1 VSLTPLVAVAVLSAV
16 LSWSIVALVRDAA
29 LRRGLLDVPNA
40 RSSHE
45 RPTPRLGGLG
55 IVAAVAVSI
64 AVARAWPGLDV
75 RPAAILVGLGL
86 VVALVS
92 LADDL
97 RGLPALVRLA
107 VHLAAGSA
115 AVAALGPLDVIA
127 DLGLTAPDVARHI
140 DSVLTVLWIAGFM
153 NAFNFMDGI
162 DGIAGGQGLVAGA
175 ATAAIGW
182 LLGVPSAAVLGLALA
197 AACLG
202 FLPHNW
208 SPATI
213 FMGDVGSAFLGFL
226 IATAPMVA
234 PATAQPPVGLLAFA
248 LVAWPFLFDAMLT
261 FVRRAARGENVMA
274 AHKTHLYQRLTQA
287 GWSHGRVAGLY
298 TALAGV
304 AAAIVVLPPA
314 LGRPTRPAMAFV
326 AVAAAALSLLVVQ
339 AERHLKIRPAGA
351 DRPAGAAE
359 GSPRA

>member
-1 VSLTPLVAVAVLSAV
+1 VSLAPLLVAAALGAG
-16 LSWSIVALVRDAA
+16 LSWLIVALVRDAA
-29 LRRGLLDVPNA
+29 VRRDLLDVPNA
-40 RSSHE
+40 RSSHA

-55 IVAAVAVSI
+55 IVAAVALSM
-64 AVARAWPGLDV
+64 AVAQMLFALDARAAV
-75 RPAAILVGLGL
+75 ILVGLGL
-86 VVALVS
+86 AVALVS
-92 LADDL
+92 LVDDL
-97 RGLPALVRLA
+97 RGLPALARLT
-107 VHLAAGSA
+107 VHLAAGAA
-115 AVAALGPLDVIA
+115 AVAALGPLEVIG
-127 DLGLTAPDVARHI
+127 DLGVADPGLARRL

-182 LLGVPSAAVLGLALA
+182 LHGVPAATVLGATMA

-202 FLPHNW
+202 FLLHNW

-234 PATAQPPVGLLAFA
+234 PATAQPPVGLLPFA
-248 LVAWPFLFDAMLT
+248 LVVWPFLFDTMLT
-261 FVRRAARGENVMA
+261 FVRRAVRGENVMA
-274 AHKTHLYQRLTQA
+274 AHKTHFYQRLTQA
-287 GWSHGRVAGLY
+287 GWSHGRVAALY

-304 AAAIVVLPPA
+304 AAALVVSPPA
-314 LGRPTRPAMAFV
+314 LGRPTIPAVGFV
-326 AVAAAALSLLVVQ
+326 AVAASALWLLVVQ
-339 AERHLKIRPAGA
+339 AERHLQVRPAGA
-351 DRPAGAAE
+351 TGSVE